1 MTIYI
6 ILGIGLLY
14 LSSHIINFKKVPSY
28 KRKYLVAIDSIL
40 VVGLIMGVLGIL
52 FPSEASG
59 RFAMITSI
67 LLIVMSISILAFIIF
82 LFLINAL
89 GSLIALIGVL
99 NRARWWGWVLGI
111 IMAGGAAVIKLAM
124 DTIPSFAAF
133 LLGVHAGSG
142 GANHPHP
149 HVLTTT
155 VIPTFT
161 NLKALGTFA
170 IVIEL
175 VFAVWA
181 IFALKTKRQ
190 AVAR

>member
-1 MTIYI
+1 MERQIATSSVKTSSKVESTGLVRGVGVVLLFVVFYI
-6 ILGIGLLY
+6 HLALFLTMIGVNRMLGI
-14 LSSHIINFKKVPSY
+14 
-28 KRKYLVAIDSIL
+28 
-40 VVGLIMGVLGIL
+40 
-52 FPSEASG
+52 
-59 RFAMITSI
+59 
-67 LLIVMSISILAFIIF
+67 

-99 NRARWWGWVLGI
+99 NRARWRGWVLGI
-111 IMAGGAAVIKLAM
+111 VMAGGAAVIKLAM

-133 LLGVHAGSG
+133 LLGIHAGSG

-149 HVLTTT
+149 HVLTAT

-175 VFAVWA
+175 VFVVWA

-190 AVAR
+190 ASDSTDR